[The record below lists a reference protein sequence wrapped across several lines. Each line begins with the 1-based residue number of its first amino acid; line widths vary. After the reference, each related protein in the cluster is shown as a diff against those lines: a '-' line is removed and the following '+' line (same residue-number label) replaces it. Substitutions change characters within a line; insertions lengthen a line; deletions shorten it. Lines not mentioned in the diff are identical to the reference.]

1 MTKSSPLLIPGRRAA
16 FIFALA
22 MIAAL
27 GLLLSEVWAEKPPD
41 ETPTSLTAQV
51 VAEGIQLTWDAPQ
64 ARLDEVDG
72 DYVTQT
78 RAGAD
83 GGAGETNEFDRGSN
97 ELTYL
102 DAAANIEGD
111 RYTYQV
117 AARREDVTSE
127 ASNEVTVIYD
137 GSVSYIRSQTPALEE
152 SNSVRAVAS
161 TPVPLSFGFVPTGRN
176 APTVLVPRLYTQS
189 GSNYPIAQKF
199 TTGSKEYGYLLTSVE
214 VHVTDV
220 EPGGRLD
227 VQIRSSNGLIP
238 AGCCVVRFMRPSVL
252 SDGANVFLAPEGT
265 MLEPETEYFL
275 FMEAK
280 KTNAF
285 VGCRS
290 DISVRTY
297 PADQRVEFADWQIED
312 YGLTRQLE
320 PVEQPSLGVDQWWFR
335 SGRLAAFPYG
345 VVIEP
350 IQVRGVGVLERVRS
364 LVAVWKMNQAVDDYQ
379 LQWRRPNQTWEQA
392 LKDGQETTIAAESAQ
407 RPETDDE
414 VGTPIDYNTQTSPH
428 SPNVEFSTS
437 GLGHTIGNLS
447 PFVRYEVR
455 VLGLSDDHPERVI
468 PSLSVIGSARDEPP
482 EDVGPD
488 LDQFIRRI
496 GPPAERPLGQTVL
509 PEERIKLKLA
519 QMPTRQIVVQGHE
532 WSPSGLW
539 GDPDADYLYVEG
551 IWSDGETIW
560 LSGPVTRLRSGATP
574 SPPDGIYTLDISSG
588 ELNQAAGFERY
599 SDGAGIWSDGT
610 TMWVAVPGW
619 LRAYQLD
626 GGIRH
631 PALDVQTFWDR
642 TPATSGPTA
651 RRVGSPTAR
660 RRASRPSACPG
671 SPTDPTEPLGSGGAR
686 LRRRIPP

>member
-27 GLLLSEVWAEKPPD
+27 GLFLSEVWAEKPPD

-72 DYVTQT
+72 YRVTQT

-83 GGAGETNEFDRGSN
+83 GGADETNEFDSGSN

-137 GSVSYIRSQTPALEE
+137 GSVSYIRSQTPALDE

-161 TPVPLSFGFVPTGRN
+161 TPVPLSFGFVPTGRY
-176 APTVLVPRLYTQS
+176 ASTVLVPRLYTQS

-220 EPGGRLD
+220 EPGERLD

-275 FMEAK
+275 FMEAN

-285 VGCRS
+285 AGHRS

-392 LKDGQETTIAAESAQ
+392 LKDGQETTIAAEGAQ

-414 VGTPIDYNTQTSPH
+414 VGTPIDYNTHTSPR

-437 GLGHTIGNLS
+437 GLGHTIGNLA
-447 PFVRYEVR
+447 PFVRYELR

-488 LDQFIRRI
+488 LDHPFIRRI
-496 GPPAERPLGQTVL
+496 GPPAERD
-509 PEERIKLKLA
+509 RLA
-519 QMPTRQIVVQGHE
+519 KRCCPRNG
-532 WSPSGLW
+532 
-539 GDPDADYLYVEG
+539 
-551 IWSDGETIW
+551 
-560 LSGPVTRLRSGATP
+560 
-574 SPPDGIYTLDISSG
+574 SS
-588 ELNQAAGFERY
+588 
-599 SDGAGIWSDGT
+599 
-610 TMWVAVPGW
+610 
-619 LRAYQLD
+619 
-626 GGIRH
+626 
-631 PALDVQTFWDR
+631 
-642 TPATSGPTA
+642 
-651 RRVGSPTAR
+651 
-660 RRASRPSACPG
+660 
-671 SPTDPTEPLGSGGAR
+671 
-686 LRRRIPP
+686 